1 MLRKFSK
8 VLLENSSKRALAS
21 LILTVSVEIAA
32 RRDTSATVEN
42 KMVLNELMRVHEA
55 LTYSWSHVNKF
66 CSPETYA
73 EAFDAYSESLPAL
86 FQYVLTARVQ
96 GFRVSI
102 MSDLEVPL
110 FASHFKNFAKMEAT
124 EKMLVLV
131 AA

>member
-21 LILTVSVEIAA
+21 LILTVSVEISA
-32 RRDTSATVEN
+32 RRDTSSTFEN
-42 KMVLNELMRVHEA
+42 KIVLDEFLRVHDA

-66 CSPETYA
+66 CSPEDYV
-73 EAFDAYSESLPAL
+73 EAFDAYAESLPSL
-86 FQYVLTARVQ
+86 FQRVLTARVQ
-96 GFRVSI
+96 GFRTSI

-110 FASHFKNFAKMEAT
+110 FASHFKDAAKMEAT